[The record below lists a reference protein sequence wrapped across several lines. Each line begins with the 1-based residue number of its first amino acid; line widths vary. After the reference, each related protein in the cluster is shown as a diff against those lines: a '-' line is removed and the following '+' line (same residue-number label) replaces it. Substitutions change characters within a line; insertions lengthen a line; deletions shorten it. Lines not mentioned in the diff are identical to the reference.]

1 MPRQHACHSTL
12 PWLISVSLD
21 VCVLPFGADSQRSFM
36 SLGDLASLAS
46 LVSSVA
52 VLVSLLFLGFQMR
65 QSNRNQRSLM
75 QQGRSDRNVD
85 LLSRLTDP
93 KLSEILCRV
102 FGGETLSDPEYFVL
116 YGFTAAVF
124 WSYEDSFFQ
133 FRSGM
138 LDAKSWASDV
148 ATLKRLLSNP
158 AYRAVW
164 KVARSGIG
172 DEYKSFL
179 DGLAADAK
187 HNAPGNLVNTLRQC
201 IAEEREALQPSQHV
215 KP

>member
-1 MPRQHACHSTL
+1 MN
-12 PWLISVSLD
+12 
-21 VCVLPFGADSQRSFM
+21 
-36 SLGDLASLAS
+36 LGDLASLAS

-93 KLSEILCRV
+93 KLSDILVRV
-102 FGGETLSDPEYFVL
+102 SGGETLTDAEYFVL
-116 YGFTAAVF
+116 YGFAAAVL

-133 FRSGM
+133 FHSGM
-138 LDAKSWASDV
+138 LDSKSWASDV

-164 KVARSGIG
+164 RAARGGIG

-179 DGLAADAK
+179 DGLATEAK
-187 HNAPGNLVNTLRQC
+187 LNAPGDLVNALKKY
-201 IAEEREALQPSQHV
+201 IAEERQARRIVEG
-215 KP
+215 

>member
-1 MPRQHACHSTL
+1 
-12 PWLISVSLD
+12 
-21 VCVLPFGADSQRSFM
+21 M
-36 SLGDLASLAS
+36 SLGDLASLGS

-93 KLSEILCRV
+93 KLSEILLRV
-102 FGGETLSDPEYFVL
+102 SKGETLADTEYFVL
-116 YGFTAAVF
+116 YGFAAAVF

-133 FRSGM
+133 FHLGM

-164 KVARSGIG
+164 RAARSGIG
-172 DEYKSFL
+172 DEYRSFL
-179 DGLAADAK
+179 DGLATEAK
-187 HNAPGNLVNTLRQC
+187 RDRPINLVNTLRQY
-201 IAEEREALQPSQHV
+201 IAEEQEGTKNLTNQ
-215 KP
+215 

>member
-1 MPRQHACHSTL
+1 MLETKTVTNGPTAMPRQRACHSTL

-21 VCVLPFGADSQRSFM
+21 ACVLPFGADSQRSFM

-93 KLSEILCRV
+93 KLSEILSV
-102 FGGETLSDPEYFVL
+102 F
-116 YGFTAAVF
+116 
-124 WSYEDSFFQ
+124 
-133 FRSGM
+133 R
-138 LDAKSWASDV
+138 
-148 ATLKRLLSNP
+148 R
-158 AYRAVW
+158 R
-164 KVARSGIG
+164 
-172 DEYKSFL
+172 
-179 DGLAADAK
+179 
-187 HNAPGNLVNTLRQC
+187 
-201 IAEEREALQPSQHV
+201 
-215 KP
+215 

>member
-1 MPRQHACHSTL
+1 
-12 PWLISVSLD
+12 
-21 VCVLPFGADSQRSFM
+21 M

-93 KLSEILCRV
+93 KLSDILVRV
-102 FGGETLSDPEYFVL
+102 SGGETLTDAEYFAL
-116 YGFTAAVF
+116 YGFAAAVL

-133 FRSGM
+133 FHSGM
-138 LDAKSWASDV
+138 LDSKSWASDV

-164 KVARSGIG
+164 RAARGGIG

-179 DGLAADAK
+179 DGLATDAK
-187 HNAPGNLVNTLRQC
+187 LNAPGDLVNTLKQY
-201 IAEEREALQPSQHV
+201 IAEERRALQP
-215 KP
+215 

>member
-1 MPRQHACHSTL
+1 MILR
-12 PWLISVSLD
+12 
-21 VCVLPFGADSQRSFM
+21 
-36 SLGDLASLAS
+36 DLASLAS

-52 VLVSLLFLGFQMR
+52 VLVSLLFLGFQIG

-93 KLSEILCRV
+93 KLSEILLRV
-102 FGGETLSDPEYFVL
+102 SGDETLTDAEYFVL
-116 YGFTAAVF
+116 YGFAAAVF

-133 FRSGM
+133 FHSGT

-164 KVARSGIG
+164 RTARGGIG
-172 DEYKSFL
+172 DEYSSFV

-187 HNAPGNLVNTLRQC
+187 HNPPVNLVNTLKQY
-201 IAEEREALQPSQHV
+201 IAEERRGAQNI
-215 KP
+215 

>member
-1 MPRQHACHSTL
+1 
-12 PWLISVSLD
+12 
-21 VCVLPFGADSQRSFM
+21 M
-36 SLGDLASLAS
+36 SLGDIAS
-46 LVSSVA
+46 LVSLVSGVA

-85 LLSRLTDP
+85 LLSRLTDS
-93 KLSEILCRV
+93 KLSEILLRV
-102 FGGETLSDPEYFVL
+102 SGGNTLTDADYFVL
-116 YGFTAAVF
+116 YGFAAAVF

-133 FRSGM
+133 FHSGM

-164 KVARSGIG
+164 STARGGIG
-172 DEYKSFL
+172 DEYRSFL

-187 HNAPGNLVNTLRQC
+187 LNAPGDLVNTLKQY
-201 IAEEREALQPSQHV
+201 IAEERRAHQSSQDV
-215 KP
+215 KL

>member
-1 MPRQHACHSTL
+1 
-12 PWLISVSLD
+12 
-21 VCVLPFGADSQRSFM
+21 M

-46 LVSSVA
+46 LVGSVA

-85 LLSRLTDP
+85 LLCRLTDP
-93 KLSEILCRV
+93 KLSEILLRV
-102 FGGETLSDPEYFVL
+102 SGGETLTDAEYFVL
-116 YGFTAAVF
+116 YGFAGAVF

-133 FRSGM
+133 FHSGT

-164 KVARSGIG
+164 RTARSGIG
-172 DEYKSFL
+172 DEYSSFL

-187 HNAPGNLVNTLRQC
+187 HNPPGNLVNTLKQY
-201 IAEEREALQPSQHV
+201 IAEERQRAQNI
-215 KP
+215 

>member
-1 MPRQHACHSTL
+1 
-12 PWLISVSLD
+12 
-21 VCVLPFGADSQRSFM
+21 M

-46 LVSSVA
+46 LVSSIA

-93 KLSEILCRV
+93 KLSEILFRV
-102 FGGETLSDPEYFVL
+102 SGGETLTDAEYFAL
-116 YGFTAAVF
+116 YGFAAAIF

-133 FRSGM
+133 FHSGM

-164 KVARSGIG
+164 MVARGGIG
-172 DEYKSFL
+172 DEYSSFL
-179 DGLAADAK
+179 DGLVASAR
-187 HNAPGNLVNTLRQC
+187 HNPPVNLLNTLKQYV
-201 IAEEREALQPSQHV
+201 AEERQASQPSQHA